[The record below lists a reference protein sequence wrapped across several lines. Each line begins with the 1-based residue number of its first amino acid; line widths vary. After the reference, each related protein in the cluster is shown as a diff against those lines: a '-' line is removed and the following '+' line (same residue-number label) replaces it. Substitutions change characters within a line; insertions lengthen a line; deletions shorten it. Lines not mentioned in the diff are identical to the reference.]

1 MLEFLFYLQVRNFL
15 CYKIDIYNLKKMQFS
30 IIVKLC
36 GFLVL
41 FSLLACQTKEL
52 TPYEK
57 AKNPYAHLGVEGY
70 MGAAMTSC
78 LGMAPQGPPIVRK
91 KDGATVIADDHSP
104 EQSGYFECVDREI
117 SMTENRIKKDKD

>member
-1 MLEFLFYLQVRNFL
+1 MVT
-15 CYKIDIYNLKKMQFS
+15 YNLNQMNFS
-30 IIVKLC
+30 TIVKI
-36 GFLVL
+36 FSFFVL
-41 FSLLACQTKEL
+41 ICLTACQTKEL

-78 LGMAPQGPPIVRK
+78 LGMAPQGPPIIRK

-104 EQSGYFECVDREI
+104 EQSGYFDCVDREI
-117 SMTENRIKKDKD
+117 AMSENRIKKDSE

>member
-1 MLEFLFYLQVRNFL
+1 
-15 CYKIDIYNLKKMQFS
+15 MQFS
-30 IIVKLC
+30 IILKTFC
-36 GFLVL
+36 FCVL
-41 FSLLACQTKEL
+41 IGLTACQNKEL

-78 LGMAPQGPPIVRK
+78 LGMAPQGPPIVRR

-104 EQSGYFECVDREI
+104 EQSGYFDCVDQEI
-117 SMTENRIKKDKD
+117 AMSENRIKKDSE